1 MVRTRIFPLV
11 LLMAASLASACD
23 DTSASAKAADADAKP
38 KADASAKGEV
48 AQADD
53 AKTDEPK
60 AEAQP
65 EGKVYG
71 APLTGAPT
79 VTIAQVMDD
88 PTAYENKVIRVE
100 GLVVDVCTKRGCW
113 FEMAGDRPG
122 MKMRFKVRDGDMVFP
137 PTAKGKRAVAEGKVT
152 VKTMTLEQTRQYEE
166 HMAEDAGR
174 DFDPESVT
182 EPMVI
187 VMLQG
192 KGAVIRDS

>member
-1 MVRTRIFPLV
+1 
-11 LLMAASLASACD
+11 MAASLASACD
-23 DTSASAKAADADAKP
+23 NTSASAKAADAEAKPEAKP
-38 KADASAKGEV
+38 KADAKGEV
-48 AQADD
+48 AQA
-53 AKTDEPK
+53 
-60 AEAQP
+60 

-152 VKTMTLEQTRQYEE
+152 VKSMTLEQTRKYEE

-182 EPMVI
+182 EPMVM